1 MNWWKIRL
9 SGLFL
14 FILGGFLFVAATRAA
29 GTDPNAELGW
39 GAVFLG
45 ILCIFSASF
54 GFGLMVMPRDDE
66 LQLPSEEEGE
76 SSKSG

>member
-1 MNWWKIRL
+1 MSWWKIRL
-9 SGLFL
+9 AGLLL
-14 FILGGFLFVAATRAA
+14 FILGGFLFVAATKAA

-54 GFGLMVMPRDDE
+54 GFGLMVMPR
-66 LQLPSEEEGE
+66 EEELGLPGE
-76 SSKSG
+76 EKP